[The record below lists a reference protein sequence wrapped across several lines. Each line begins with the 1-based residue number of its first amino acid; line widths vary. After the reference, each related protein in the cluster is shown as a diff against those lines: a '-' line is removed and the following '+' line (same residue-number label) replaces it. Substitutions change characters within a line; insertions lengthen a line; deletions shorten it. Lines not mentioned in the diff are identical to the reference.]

1 MEIILLEDT
10 PSLGKVGDLVK
21 VSDGYGRNYLIPNK
35 LAIKATPKN
44 RKKLEHEKRFAQEK
58 TGKVKRDAEKLA
70 NRIEEFSCTITKPVG
85 ESGKLFGSVTSKE
98 IEQQLNE
105 NGFQID
111 RKKIELEEPIKNL
124 GVYTVPIRLHPEVS
138 ANLKLWVVRE

>member
-1 MEIILLEDT
+1 MEIILLEDIL
-10 PSLGKVGDLVK
+10 PLGKAGDLVK

-58 TGKVKRDAEKLA
+58 TEKVKRDAEKLA
-70 NRIEEFSCTITKPVG
+70 NKIEEFSCTITKPVG

-98 IEQQLNE
+98 LEEHLNE
-105 NGFQID
+105 NGFQIE
-111 RKKIELEEPIKNL
+111 RKQIELEEPIKNL
-124 GVYTVPIRLHPEVS
+124 GVYTIPIRLHPEVT

>member
-1 MEIILLEDT
+1 MEIILLEDIL
-10 PSLGKVGDLVK
+10 PLGKAGDLVK

-58 TGKVKRDAEKLA
+58 TEKVKRDAEKLA
-70 NRIEEFSCTITKPVG
+70 NKIEEFSCTITKPVG

-98 IEQQLNE
+98 LEEHLNE
-105 NGFQID
+105 NGFQIE
-111 RKKIELEEPIKNL
+111 RKQIELEEPIKNL
-124 GVYTVPIRLHPEVS
+124 
-138 ANLKLWVVRE
+138 KLWVVRE

>member
-1 MEIILLEDT
+1 MEIILLEDI
-10 PSLGKVGDLVK
+10 PSLGKIGDLVK
-21 VSDGYGRNYLIPNK
+21 VSDGYGRNYLIPHK
-35 LAIKATPKN
+35 LAIKATSKN
-44 RKKLEHEKRFAQEK
+44 RKQLEHEKRFAQEK
-58 TGKVKRDAEKLA
+58 TDKVKRDAEKLA
-70 NRIEEFSCTITKPVG
+70 TRIEEFSCTITKPVG

-124 GVYTVPIRLHPEVS
+124 GVYTIPVRLHSEVI

>member
-1 MEIILLEDT
+1 MEIILLEDIPT
-10 PSLGKVGDLVK
+10 LGKVGDLVK

-44 RKKLEHEKRFAQEK
+44 KKQLEHEKRFAQDK
-58 TGKVKRDAEKLA
+58 TDKVKRDAEKLA
-70 NRIEEFSCTITKPVG
+70 KGIEEFSCTITKPVG
-85 ESGKLFGSVTSKE
+85 ESGKLFGSVTTKD
-98 IEQQLNE
+98 IEEQLIE
-105 NGFQID
+105 NGFTID

-124 GVYTVPIRLHPEVS
+124 GVYTIPIKLHPEVT